1 MKQKYSLKKLIFFIT
16 IFFTVFIPVVIVFL
30 TIWNLYTSKVDILIH
45 NQKQVLQQVNLE
57 ASEFLEEV
65 GNISQYIRFNYPH
78 NNLVIKSI
86 VDINENISTVIILDE
101 QGIISDFYSQED
113 LHIFKGFDY
122 SNKQYFKEI
131 SEGKASFWSDLFL
144 STINE
149 NQSLS
154 YSFRMNNQVAVIFI
168 ELSDLSSF
176 VKGFKNSDG
185 SHMIRIYDDKG
196 TLILNPDKP
205 YLQEQRINVS
215 SQSVFLDLIRKVKPF
230 EQARFNKLN
239 SNQTDYGM
247 YLTLEK
253 TGWHIVTRENYDA
266 ILNDLKNIVIGII
279 LIVLVFIILSLFF
292 ILRIFKR
299 FFTSL
304 EDLEH
309 TTSSIASGRYNT
321 KIEDSYFNEFNELIN
336 SFKNMQHEI
345 KKREISLQK
354 SVESFEGMLNSTM
367 EGILLHEDGICID
380 VNEVAV
386 NLLGFKSKDEILG
399 QEVLNFVAP
408 TSSMVVKSKMLINY
422 EPYEIEMM
430 KNDGTQFEAL
440 VQGKFIEVNNKIAKV
455 FAIIDITEV
464 KEKDKLLFQ
473 QSKMASMGEMIGNI
487 AHQWRQPLSTIS
499 TASSGMKF
507 QKEFGELSD
516 EDFISCIDAIVKST
530 KYLSSTIDD
539 FRNFFNADK
548 EMNRFNLHDAIE
560 KSLTL
565 MESSIKS
572 NYINIVKDIDREIF
586 VFGYKNE
593 FIQAYMNILSNS
605 KDAFLNKN
613 IDDENKVIFVSVKKT
628 DEKVLIVIKDNAGGI
643 ANDIIGKICEPY
655 FTTKHKSQGTGIGL
669 YMTHQIISQHMHGEL
684 KVANEVFEYKGKE
697 YKGAKFIISLKI
709 DKIQ

>member
-1 MKQKYSLKKLIFFIT
+1 MKQKYNLKKLIFFIT
-16 IFFTVFIPVVIVFL
+16 IFFTVFIPVIIVFL
-30 TIWNLYTSKVDILIH
+30 TILNLYNTKVDILLH
-45 NQKQVLQQVNLE
+45 NQKQVLRQVNLE
-57 ASEFLEEV
+57 ASEFLDDV
-65 GNISQYIRFNYPH
+65 SRISQYIRFNYPKNH
-78 NNLVIKSI
+78 SVIKSI
-86 VDINENISTVIILDE
+86 VDVNENISTIILLDE
-101 QGIISDFYSQED
+101 KGIISDFYSHEN
-113 LHIFKGFDY
+113 LNIFKGFDY

-131 SEGKASFWSDLFL
+131 ISGKEYFWSDLFL

-154 YSFRMNNQVAVIFI
+154 YSFKMNNQVAIIFI

-185 SHMIRIYDDKG
+185 SHMIRIYDDTG

-205 YLQEQRINVS
+205 YLQEQRINAS
-215 SQSVFLDLIRKVKPF
+215 SQSVFLDLITSVKPF
-230 EQARFNKLN
+230 ELTKFNKLN
-239 SNQTDYGM
+239 STQIDYGM
-247 YLTLEK
+247 YLTVKK
-253 TGWHIVTRENYDA
+253 TGWHIVVRENYDA
-266 ILNDLKNIVIGII
+266 ILNDLKSIVIGIV
-279 LIVLVFIILSLFF
+279 LIVLVFILLSLFF

-299 FFTSL
+299 FFNSL
-304 EDLEH
+304 DDLEQ

-321 KIEDSYFNEFNELIN
+321 KIQDSYFNEFNELIN

-354 SVESFEGMLNSTM
+354 SVESFESMINSTM
-367 EGILLHEDGICID
+367 EAILLHEDGICID

-386 NLLGFKSKDEILG
+386 NLLGFNNKNEMLG
-399 QEVLNFVAP
+399 QKVLNFVAP
-408 TSSMVVKSKMLINY
+408 SSTQVVKSKMLINY
-422 EPYEIEMM
+422 EAYEIEMM
-430 KNDGTQFEAL
+430 KQDGSHFEAL

-516 EDFISCIDAIVKST
+516 EDFVSCIDAIVKST

-548 EMNRFNLHDAIE
+548 EMKRFNLHDAIE
-560 KSLTL
+560 KSLSL

-572 NYINIVKDIDREIF
+572 NFIHIEKDVDRQIF

-593 FIQAYMNILSNS
+593 FIQACMNILANS
-605 KDAFLNKN
+605 KDALLNKN
-613 IDDENKVIFVSVKKT
+613 LDDENKVIFVSVKKA
-628 DEKVLIVIKDNAGGI
+628 EERVLITIKDNAGGI
-643 ANDIIGKICEPY
+643 ASDIIGKICEPY

-669 YMTHQIISQHMHGEL
+669 YMTHQIISQHMNGEL
-684 KVANEVFEYKGKE
+684 KVINEFVEYKGKK
-697 YKGAKFIISLKI
+697 YKGAKFTISLKI
-709 DKIQ
+709 DNI

>member
-1 MKQKYSLKKLIFFIT
+1 MKQKYNLKKLIFFIT
-16 IFFTVFIPVVIVFL
+16 IFFTVFIPVIIVFL
-30 TIWNLYTSKVDILIH
+30 TILNLYNTKVDILLH
-45 NQKQVLQQVNLE
+45 NQKQVLRQVNLE
-57 ASEFLEEV
+57 ASEFLDDV
-65 GNISQYIRFNYPH
+65 SRISQYIRFNYPKNH
-78 NNLVIKSI
+78 SVIKSI
-86 VDINENISTVIILDE
+86 VDVNENISTIILLDE
-101 QGIISDFYSQED
+101 KGIISDFYSHEN
-113 LHIFKGFDY
+113 LNIFRGFDY
-122 SNKQYFKEI
+122 SYKQYFKEI
-131 SEGKASFWSDLFL
+131 ISGKEYFWSDLFL

-154 YSFRMNNQVAVIFI
+154 YSFKMNNQVAIIFI

-185 SHMIRIYDDKG
+185 SHMIRIYDDTG

-205 YLQEQRINVS
+205 YLQEQRINAS
-215 SQSVFLDLIRKVKPF
+215 SQSVFLDLITSVKPF
-230 EQARFNKLN
+230 ELTKFNKLN
-239 SNQTDYGM
+239 STQIDYGM
-247 YLTLEK
+247 YLTVKK
-253 TGWHIVTRENYDA
+253 TGWHIVVRENYDA
-266 ILNDLKNIVIGII
+266 ILNDLKSIVIGIV
-279 LIVLVFIILSLFF
+279 LIVLVFILLSLFF

-299 FFTSL
+299 FFNSL
-304 EDLEH
+304 DDLEQ

-321 KIEDSYFNEFNELIN
+321 KIQDSYFNEFNELIN

-354 SVESFEGMLNSTM
+354 SVESFESMINSTM
-367 EGILLHEDGICID
+367 EAILLHEDGICID

-386 NLLGFKSKDEILG
+386 NLLGFNNKNEMLG
-399 QEVLNFVAP
+399 QKVLNFVAP
-408 TSSMVVKSKMLINY
+408 SSTQVVKSKMLINY
-422 EPYEIEMM
+422 EAYEIEMM
-430 KNDGTQFEAL
+430 KQDGSHFEAL

-516 EDFISCIDAIVKST
+516 EDFVSCIDAIVKST

-548 EMNRFNLHDAIE
+548 EMKRFNLHDAIE
-560 KSLTL
+560 KSLSL

-572 NYINIVKDIDREIF
+572 NFIHIEKDVNRQIF

-593 FIQAYMNILSNS
+593 FIQACMNILANS
-605 KDAFLNKN
+605 KDALLNKN
-613 IDDENKVIFVSVKKT
+613 LDDENKVIFVSVKKA
-628 DEKVLIVIKDNAGGI
+628 EERVLITIKDNAGGI
-643 ANDIIGKICEPY
+643 ASDIIGKICEPY

-669 YMTHQIISQHMHGEL
+669 YMTHQIISQHMNGEL
-684 KVANEVFEYKGKE
+684 KVINEFVEYKGKK
-697 YKGAKFIISLKI
+697 YKGAKFTISLKI
-709 DKIQ
+709 DNI